1 MNIKYRLL
9 PKIVG
14 LLGIMILI
22 LTGCAQRRSYI
33 PTGDPMAKTEA
44 VIIRKGERPPWID
57 GTSRHYP
64 SQKYLRGVGYDADRQ
79 TAEDKARSELAKI
92 FYSQIES
99 RNSTY
104 QSYLQTDTGGKLK
117 TTQKIDI
124 QDITRV
130 STRKV
135 LSGVRIAEIYKQTR
149 PQESFFALAVL
160 DRMRSGR
167 TLRTKILELDTAIQ
181 ELLDDAQNQPDTLRR
196 IKSLSMGLEKLILRD
211 TYNTELR
218 IVNPAGQGIASVVSI
233 TEVRGEL
240 IDLLLNE
247 FQIGLAIEGDRV
259 RQIRQIIVE
268 ALNREGFS
276 VSEDKQNAAVVIRGR
291 MEFNRFE
298 PQDSDWKFVRWKVF
312 FDMLD
317 RQSGVIFGSASKNGK
332 EGHLSFPQAEERA
345 LAKIRQLI
353 GSDIARELKSYILI
367 KND

>member
-1 MNIKYRLL
+1 MHKKSRLS
-9 PKIVG
+9 PKVVG

-22 LTGCAQRRSYI
+22 LTGCAQRRLHT
-33 PTGDPMAKTEA
+33 PTGDPATKTKA
-44 VIIRKGERPPWID
+44 VIIRKGERPAWID
-57 GTSRHYP
+57 GTGRHYP
-64 SQKYLRGVGYDADRQ
+64 SQKYLHGVGYDADRQ

-149 PQESFFALAVL
+149 PQETFFALAVL
-160 DRMRSGR
+160 DRIRSER
-167 TLRTKILELDTAIQ
+167 ILRTKILDLDTAIQ
-181 ELLDDAQNQPDTLRR
+181 ELLDDAQNQADALRR
-196 IKSLSMGLEKLILRD
+196 IMSLSMGLEKLIVRD

-218 IVNPAGQGIASVVSI
+218 IVNPAGQGIASAVSI
-233 TEVRGEL
+233 TEVRGDL

-259 RQIRQIIVE
+259 RQIRQILVE
-268 ALNREGFS
+268 ALNRQGFS
-276 VSEDKQNAAVVIRGR
+276 VTEDKQNASVVIRGR

-298 PQDSDWKFVRWKVF
+298 PEDSDWKYVRWKVF
-312 FDMLD
+312 FDMFD
-317 RQSGVIFGSASKNGK
+317 RQSGVIFGSVSKNGK
-332 EGHLSFPQAEERA
+332 DGHLSFPQAEERA
-345 LAKIRQLI
+345 LGKIRQLI
-353 GSDIARELKSYILI
+353 GTDIVRDLKSYILI
-367 KND
+367 KKD

>member
-1 MNIKYRLL
+1 
-9 PKIVG
+9 
-14 LLGIMILI
+14 MILI
-22 LTGCAQRRSYI
+22 LTGCAQRRSHT
-33 PTGDPMAKTEA
+33 PLGDQAAKTKE
-44 VIIRKGERPPWID
+44 VIIRKGERPAWID
-57 GTSRHYP
+57 GTGRHYP
-64 SQKYLRGVGYDADRQ
+64 SQKYLRGVGYDANRQ

-99 RNSTY
+99 RNRTY

-149 PQESFFALAVL
+149 PQETFFALAVL
-160 DRMRSGR
+160 ERMRSER
-167 TLRTKILELDTAIQ
+167 ILRTKILDLDAGIQ
-181 ELLDDAQNQPDTLRR
+181 ELLDDAQNQTDALRR
-196 IKSLSMGLEKLILRD
+196 IKYLSMGLEKLILRD

-218 IVNPAGQGIASVVSI
+218 IVSPAGQGIASVVSI

-247 FQIGLAIEGDRV
+247 FQIGLAIEGNRE
-259 RQIRQIIVE
+259 RQIRRILVE
-268 ALNREGFS
+268 ALNRQGFS
-276 VSEDKQNAAVVIRGR
+276 VTEDKQKASVVIRGR

-298 PQDSDWKFVRWKVF
+298 PQDSDWKYVRWKVF
-312 FDMLD
+312 FDMVD
-317 RQSGVIFGSASKNGK
+317 RQSGVIFGSVSKNGK

-345 LAKIRQLI
+345 VEKIRRLI
-353 GSDIARELKSYILI
+353 GSDIARDLKSYILI
-367 KND
+367 QKD